1 LFVKNLEMG
10 LSMKWLKYLAV
21 LCVLL
26 ASQVVGVSGASAASD
41 FDSFP
46 ITTDWHLSRPGCP
59 AVDVGST
66 WEAILAD
73 GVPAAANQISANGTN
88 GGWYVWKR
96 ENTDNVTRTLVV
108 MVVKAESAPSVYTMS
123 HSTGNSWLSWSG
135 NMWLS
140 TTTEGSRSSDTY
152 DVELSLNSS
161 CEPVASYWGRAGD
174 GYSDYSY
181 YESPV
186 RIGMPVMTG
195 RPFNFQNK
203 MLLAVGVFDTPEG
216 YAGPVVPYEY
226 TTPVPKPYSGSVTCD
241 GLVVGALIIEQGDND
256 GAATLTPTSPG
267 SATWEYN
274 LTDEPYAVAVSC
286 GSEWAYSFGSVYPS
300 STTVDWY
307 CDAASVSYDQNYCVT
322 G

>member
-1 LFVKNLEMG
+1 
-10 LSMKWLKYLAV
+10 MKWLKYLAA
-21 LCVLL
+21 LCVLF
-26 ASQVVGVSGASAASD
+26 ASQVVGISSASAASD

-46 ITTDWHLSRPGCP
+46 VTTDWHLSRANCP
-59 AVDVGST
+59 AVDVSST
-66 WEAILAD
+66 WGSILAD

-123 HSTGNSWLSWSG
+123 HSTGSSWLAWSG

-140 TTTEGSRSSDTY
+140 TTTEGSRTSDTY
-152 DVELSLNSS
+152 DVEISLNSS

-186 RIGMPVMTG
+186 RMGMPVMTG

-203 MLLAVGVFDTPEG
+203 MLMAVGDFDVPDG
-216 YAGPVVPYEY
+216 YTGPYVPSVY
-226 TTPVPKPYSGSVTCD
+226 TEPIPRLYSGTVDC
-241 GLVVGALIIEQGDND
+241 GGVEPEALVIEQGGNY
-256 GAATLTPTSPG
+256 GAATLTPLSLG
-267 SATWEYN
+267 RANWEYS
-274 LTDEPYAVAVSC
+274 LTDEPYAVAVDC
-286 GSEWAYSFGSVYPS
+286 GGIWVPSPGHVYPS
-300 STTVDWY
+300 SLTLDWY
-307 CDAASVSYDQNYCVT
+307 CTPGGLDNYCVL